1 MSTISGC
8 PRRRLQSVL
17 LAAGPVVL
25 VVAIIAIVAIVAIV
39 IDRVFVVVRRE
50 VSALPTLPETAYSG
64 YAYQPPVDPNAVAD
78 SLLTVL
84 LVVAAVGAIAVVA
97 AVSVRFAGR
106 RG

>member
-17 LAAGPVVL
+17 LAAGP
-25 VVAIIAIVAIVAIV
+25 A
-39 IDRVFVVVRRE
+39 VF
-50 VSALPTLPETAYSG
+50 
-64 YAYQPPVDPNAVAD
+64 
-78 SLLTVL
+78 
-84 LVVAAVGAIAVVA
+84 VVAAVGAIAVVA

>member
-25 VVAIIAIVAIVAIV
+25 VVAIIAIVALV

-64 YAYQPPVDPNAVAD
+64 YAYQPPVDANAVAD

-84 LVVAAVGAIAVVA
+84 LVAAVGAIAVVA
-97 AVSVRFAGR
+97 AVSVRFAER
-106 RG
+106 RR